1 MRPREGVR
9 RAAKKLFYFCPAT
22 GPRGSLPL
30 PPLSNSIKAIRQPRL
45 KSPLIVFVSVL
56 YRSNVCTR
64 DQTRCFLYSLK
75 AMLLLKL
82 VDFVLANRIW
92 RDLNAMHQ
100 EFRQM
105 YTPLTQAGG

>member
-1 MRPREGVR
+1 MHPREGVR
-9 RAAKKLFYFCPAT
+9 RAAKKLFYF
-22 GPRGSLPL
+22 LPSYWTAGGAYQP
-30 PPLSNSIKAIRQPRL
+30 PPLSKSIKAIRQPPL
-45 KSPLIVFVSVL
+45 KYPLIVFVSVL

-75 AMLLLKL
+75 ATILLKL

-100 EFRQM
+100 EFH
-105 YTPLTQAGG
+105 

>member
-9 RAAKKLFYFCPAT
+9 RAGKKLFYFCPAT
-22 GPRGSLPL
+22 GPRGEPSTPATKQ
-30 PPLSNSIKAIRQPRL
+30 SIKPIRQPRL

-100 EFRQM
+100 EFHQM
-105 YTPLTQAGG
+105 YTPLTQTGG